1 MGMSST
7 STKKTDAEIQKELE
21 DARKVTL
28 TSATGLG
35 SGKQTIGTNGVNSY
49 GDVGVGNEYVVR
61 SDPRKG
67 GQEYIDIGGEKAYW
81 DDEAGG
87 WAGSGYD
94 GAGGNQRGAM
104 FNTFNS
110 PVQQAQA
117 SSGGGGGGGGGGG
130 NKPPKDWRDNIDKTI
145 HPGSV
150 GSSPGLETSG
160 IVDTTGMDNFMGSM
174 AATPGAV
181 VNPNVDPNNWMY
193 QVNPEHQIARNVGV
207 YKNPAIDDWLKN
219 SQKGLLSASGGMV

>member
-1 MGMSST
+1 MGTSS
-7 STKKTDAEIQKELE
+7 KAPRKTDEEIAKELE
-21 DARKVTL
+21 DARRVTL
-28 TSATGLG
+28 TSAGGLG
-35 SGKQTIGTNGVNSY
+35 SSMQEIGTNGANSY
-49 GDVGVGNEYVVR
+49 GGIQVGNEFIVR
-61 SDPRKG
+61 NDGDR
-67 GQEYIDIGGEKAYW
+67 EYIDIGGAKAYW
-81 DDEAGG
+81 DPDRNT

-94 GAGGNQRGAM
+94 SAGGNHRAAS
-104 FNTFNS
+104 FNTVDV
-110 PVQQAQA
+110 PVVQAQSA
-117 SSGGGGGGGGGGG
+117 AAPAGAPPPS
-130 NKPPKDWRDNIDKTI
+130 NKPPKDWRDNIDNTI

>member
-1 MGMSST
+1 MASS
-7 STKKTDAEIQKELE
+7 SKAPRKTDEEIAKELE
-21 DARKVTL
+21 DARRVTL
-28 TSATGLG
+28 TSAGGLG
-35 SGKQTIGTNGVNSY
+35 SSMQEIGTNGANSY
-49 GDVGVGNEYVVR
+49 GGIQVGNEYIVR
-61 SDPRKG
+61 NDGDR
-67 GQEYIDIGGEKAYW
+67 EYIDIGGAKAYW
-81 DDEAGG
+81 DPDRNTS
-87 WAGSGYD
+87 AGSGYD
-94 GAGGNQRGAM
+94 SAGGNHRAAS
-104 FNTFNS
+104 FNTVDV
-110 PVQQAQA
+110 PVVQAQSA
-117 SSGGGGGGGGGGG
+117 AAPAGAPPPS

>member
-1 MGMSST
+1 MASGSQQ
-7 STKKTDAEIQKELE
+7 DEIQKGT
-21 DARKVTL
+21 VTGGMDN
-28 TSATGLG
+28 TSKQHHGPAGG
-35 SGKQTIGTNGVNSY
+35 AVIHKRSGKPRAIYQNGDAY
-49 GDVGVGNEYVVR
+49 YE
-61 SDPRKG
+61 DPDQPGRFRKNTRRHD
-67 GQEYIDIGGEKAYW
+67 YIDVEAY
-81 DDEAGG
+81 A
-87 WAGSGYD
+87 
-94 GAGGNQRGAM
+94 
-104 FNTFNS
+104 
-110 PVQQAQA
+110 PPQAQSA
-117 SSGGGGGGGGGGG
+117 AAAPVGAPPPS

>member
-1 MGMSST
+1 MASGSQQ
-7 STKKTDAEIQKELE
+7 DEIQKGTVTGGMDNTSKQHHGPAGGAVIHKRSGGRPRAIYQNGDAYYE
-21 DARKVTL
+21 DPDQPGRFRKNT
-28 TSATGLG
+28 
-35 SGKQTIGTNGVNSY
+35 
-49 GDVGVGNEYVVR
+49 R
-61 SDPRKG
+61 SVD
-67 GQEYIDIGGEKAYW
+67 YIDVEAY
-81 DDEAGG
+81 A
-87 WAGSGYD
+87 
-94 GAGGNQRGAM
+94 
-104 FNTFNS
+104 
-110 PVQQAQA
+110 PPQAQSA
-117 SSGGGGGGGGGGG
+117 AAPAGAPPPS

>member
-1 MGMSST
+1 M
-7 STKKTDAEIQKELE
+7 E
-21 DARKVTL
+21 DARRVTL
-28 TSATGLG
+28 TSAGGLG
-35 SGKQTIGTNGVNSY
+35 SSMQEIGTNGANSY
-49 GDVGVGNEYVVR
+49 GGIQVGNEYIVR
-61 SDPRKG
+61 NDGDR
-67 GQEYIDIGGEKAYW
+67 EYIDIGGAKAYW
-81 DDEAGG
+81 DPDRNT

-94 GAGGNQRGAM
+94 SAGGNHRAAS
-104 FNTFNS
+104 FNTVDV
-110 PVQQAQA
+110 PVVQAQSA
-117 SSGGGGGGGGGGG
+117 AAPAGAPPPS
-130 NKPPKDWRDNIDKTI
+130 NKPPKDWRDNIDNTI

-181 VNPNVDPNNWMY
+181 VNPNVDPKNWMY